1 VGWNVKDL
9 NPCALRIKLLV
20 LKVCS
25 TSKYVLKVLLLKS
38 LLYKFCYIADAEKIV
53 GWAISRHLMQ
63 NAETDPD
70 AKLVLSCER

>member
-1 VGWNVKDL
+1 
-9 NPCALRIKLLV
+9 
-20 LKVCS
+20 
-25 TSKYVLKVLLLKS
+25 VLKVLLFKS
-38 LLYKFCYIADAEKIV
+38 LLYHFCCIADAEKIV